1 MTVRVCGLTAL
12 VFWTLVP
19 FSLLNSRV
27 ICDNQQDRMTTTT
40 RKHQGAAEMTRT
52 TVSKWDA
59 RFMGL
64 GRHVAGWSKDPS
76 TKVGA
81 VIVND
86 RLQVVGMGY
95 NGFPRG
101 TSDSGALYEDRERK
115 YLRVVHAE
123 VNAVLN
129 ATQSCMGATVYV
141 THPLGTNNGLEACI
155 AYPDRAVNE
164 HPWRVRRLSPV
175 ECERLQCFPDWYTN
189 IPWRKRN
196 DSPDGLRY
204 KALGNSMAVNVMQW
218 IGERIALVDALKEA
232 A

>member
-1 MTVRVCGLTAL
+1 
-12 VFWTLVP
+12 
-19 FSLLNSRV
+19 
-27 ICDNQQDRMTTTT
+27 
-40 RKHQGAAEMTRT
+40 MTRT

-59 RFMGL
+59 RFMEL
-64 GRHVAGWSKDPS
+64 ARHVAGWSKDPS

-141 THPLGTNNGLEACI
+141 THPCCAQCMGVLIQAGVL
-155 AYPDRAVNE
+155 
-164 HPWRVRRLSPV
+164 RVV
-175 ECERLQCFPDWYTN
+175 FPAAD
-189 IPWRKRN
+189 
-196 DSPDGLRY
+196 DGLRER
-204 KALGNSMAVNVMQW
+204 LGASFDMAAVMA
-218 IGERIALVDALKEA
+218 REA
-232 A
+232 GVRVWNYSEGAET